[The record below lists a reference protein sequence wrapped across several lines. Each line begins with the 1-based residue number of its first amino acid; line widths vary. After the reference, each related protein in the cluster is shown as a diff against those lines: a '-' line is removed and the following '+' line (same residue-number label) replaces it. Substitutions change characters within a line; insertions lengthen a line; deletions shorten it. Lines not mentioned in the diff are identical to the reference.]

1 VFLRKENPM
10 SPKKVSTTRNR
21 EGKESVPSPVLSLE
35 EIERAK
41 GLSVQPTSRHRRNL
55 TAEKKFDLFM
65 ESCRSPGRI
74 GEMLRREGLYHT
86 DLARIRAVVEEGAL
100 TALRGL
106 RPGKKRK
113 PPVPAELHE
122 ALLREKEEV
131 EKALASL
138 AMENQALKKAWSGG
152 FRGR

>member
-1 VFLRKENPM
+1 M
-10 SPKKVSTTRNR
+10 SQKK
-21 EGKESVPSPVLSLE
+21 EGKEKVPNPVLSLE
-35 EIERAK
+35 EIERVK
-41 GLSVQPTSRHRRNL
+41 GLPIQPSSKRRRNF
-55 TAEKKFDLFM
+55 TAEKKFDLFV

-100 TALRGL
+100 AALRSV
-106 RPGKKRK
+106 RPGKKRN
-113 PPVPAELHE
+113 PSVPAEAHE

-138 AMENQALKKAWSGG
+138 AMENQALKKAWRGG
-152 FRGR
+152 PVGR

>member
-1 VFLRKENPM
+1 VFQREENPM
-10 SPKKVSTTRNR
+10 SQKK
-21 EGKESVPSPVLSLE
+21 EGKEKVPNPVLSLE
-35 EIERAK
+35 DIEKAK
-41 GLSVQPTSRHRRNL
+41 ALSVERSSKRRRLL

-100 TALRGL
+100 AALRSI
-106 RPGKKRK
+106 RPGRKKK
-113 PPVPAELHE
+113 PSVPAEVHE
-122 ALLREKEEV
+122 VLLREKEEV

-138 AMENQALKKAWSGG
+138 AMENQALKKAWRGG
-152 FRGR
+152 SRGR

>member
-1 VFLRKENPM
+1 M
-10 SPKKVSTTRNR
+10 SQKK
-21 EGKESVPSPVLSLE
+21 EGKEKVPNPVLSLE

-41 GLSVQPTSRHRRNL
+41 GLSGQPSSKRRRIL
-55 TAEKKFDLFM
+55 TAEEKFDLFM

-100 TALRGL
+100 AALRSVRSG
-106 RPGKKRK
+106 RKKK
-113 PPVPAELHE
+113 PSVPAEVHE
-122 ALLREKEEV
+122 VFLREKEEV

-138 AMENQALKKAWSGG
+138 AMENQALKKAWRGDS
-152 FRGR
+152 RGR

>member
-1 VFLRKENPM
+1 MSRK
-10 SPKKVSTTRNR
+10 KD
-21 EGKESVPSPVLSLE
+21 GKEKVPNPVLSLE

-41 GLSVQPTSRHRRNL
+41 ALPLERSSRRRCFL
-55 TAEKKFDLFM
+55 TAEKKFDLFV
-65 ESCRSPGRI
+65 ESCRSPGRL

-86 DLARIRAVVEEGAL
+86 DLARIRSVVEEGAL
-100 TALRGL
+100 AALRSI

-113 PPVPAELHE
+113 PSVSAEAHE

-138 AMENQALKKAWSGG
+138 AMENQALKKAWRGG
-152 FRGR
+152 TRGR